1 MEEEA
6 GTTTANNRHET
17 VSFLVV
23 QCLAKRSLTTAL
35 LKWLKHLF
43 EWSWCWCPRNLE
55 VWSTKCSSILFQI
68 TVTWYCYGYGI
79 LLVLLLL
86 VHGHFSRWG
95 LIVGLGPALRSQK
108 PVWWHRQSM
117 RPHCDSHHS
126 SFLCFSLSDAECWSV
141 CRGQPKFG
149 ALTLWLYFNDVVD
162 SHVVTNGGN
171 GIIDLSVETKLK
183 VSSRQ

>member
-43 EWSWCWCPRNLE
+43 EWSWCTMSKEFESLIDKMFFNTFSDHCNL
-55 VWSTKCSSILFQI
+55 
-68 TVTWYCYGYGI
+68 YCYGYGI

-162 SHVVTNGGN
+162 VMRYKWDDFN
-171 GIIDLSVETKLK
+171 
-183 VSSRQ
+183 

>member
-1 MEEEA
+1 MQQAIASSIRLQLAWIAVGRFVRSTSCVPIVYMLVIIIMRAELSSQQSQSLVFTVISIRQTIRTFNHGVVVPLSQSARA
-6 GTTTANNRHET
+6 GTTATLYAE
-17 VSFLVV
+17 
-23 QCLAKRSLTTAL
+23 
-35 LKWLKHLF
+35 
-43 EWSWCWCPRNLE
+43 EP
-55 VWSTKCSSILFQI
+55 
-68 TVTWYCYGYGI
+68 
-79 LLVLLLL
+79 
-86 VHGHFSRWG
+86 
-95 LIVGLGPALRSQK
+95 K